1 MVYDYDVDFE
11 NTDFRERPELYQVG
25 AGEQGVLSVQ
35 PYKGEILPHW
45 QFKTPAI
52 ARQSS
57 AKILE
62 LFHSYR
68 DADDFVGMDMSRKFL
83 QMVSLFRVE
92 AATAQLCLKHNTSVT
107 TCCGRM

>member
-1 MVYDYDVDFE
+1 MGFDYDIDFE
-11 NTDFRERPELYQVG
+11 NTDFREQPELYQVG

-57 AKILE
+57 QKILE
-62 LFHSYR
+62 LFKEYR
-68 DADDFVGMDMSRKFL
+68 DAG
-83 QMVSLFRVE
+83 VS
-92 AATAQLCLKHNTSVT
+92 APTCSTATVSALSCD
-107 TCCGRM
+107 